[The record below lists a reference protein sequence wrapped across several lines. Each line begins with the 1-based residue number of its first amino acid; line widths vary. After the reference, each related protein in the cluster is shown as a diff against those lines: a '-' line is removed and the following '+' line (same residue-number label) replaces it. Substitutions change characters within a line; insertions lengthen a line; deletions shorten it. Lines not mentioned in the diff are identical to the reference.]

1 MPGARSSD
9 SASLSGALRQLG
21 ARVDPVIDLLD
32 QLPGA
37 LFWIKDVQGRF
48 CWVNTAAVLLRGVR
62 SRADLIGKTDLDLN
76 DPARANQFLLDDLY
90 VLAGN
95 PIHGRVEFLKINHV
109 SRWYST
115 SKVPL
120 RGPRG
125 RVVGTAGLAIPIRPP
140 ERERG
145 EEPNL
150 VAAIQHIDQHFN
162 EPIKNTTLAR
172 ICGMSLGN
180 FQRQFRASY
189 HCSPHSYVRG
199 LRVRLSCQALVH
211 SGQSLAAIAEEHGFA
226 DQSHFTKEF
235 RRMMRETPRAYRK
248 RLRK

>member
-1 MPGARSSD
+1 MTGVQTC
-9 SASLSGALRQLG
+9 AL
-21 ARVDPVIDLLD
+21 PI
-32 QLPGA
+32 
-37 LFWIKDVQGRF
+37 F
-48 CWVNTAAVLLRGVR
+48 LLRGVR
-62 SRADLIGKTDLDLN
+62 SRADLIGKTDLDIN
-76 DPARANQFLLDDLY
+76 DPARANQFLADDLY

-95 PIHGRVEFLKINHV
+95 PIHGRVEFLRINHV

-120 RGPRG
+120 RGRGG
-125 RVVGTAGLAIPIRPP
+125 RVVGTAGLAIPIPP
-140 ERERG
+140 PDQESG

-180 FQRQFRASY
+180 FQRQFRAHY

-211 SGQSLAAIAEEHGFA
+211 SGQSLAAIAEEHGFS

-235 RRMMRETPRAYRK
+235 RRMMKETPRGYRK
-248 RLRK
+248 RFRK